1 MSELKIN
8 IKIAVLI
15 DEFKARLKEVQDTLR
30 ALGAG
35 GSNLNLTSNADAL
48 KAKILELKNQLN
60 LLNSGAGVNLT
71 SNADELKNKIKELE
85 RELGNLG
92 SRTGNLNLGG
102 GRVKQELDGI
112 KDSAVGAESGLMGIK
127 STLVGLFT
135 IGALVAFANKLVDTV
150 QVIQDLRLR
159 LSGLTKSNDD
169 YAASDAYLTDLAHRH
184 HKSVSELTDGYSKL
198 LVMEQAGVIT
208 RQQSMQ
214 LLEGFSNVMSKTGA
228 SAVST
233 SQALYGLSQA
243 LSQGTVQT
251 AEMNQIFEPLAGLG
265 NEVAKAFGLESVG
278 ILRKLVGEGQITSE
292 MFGVKMVQAMKAYEG
307 AAARSAGTI
316 TASYA
321 DVNTA
326 YIEMARTL
334 EKPVASAAVGA
345 VDVGKSAY
353 GWIKD
358 NGDAII
364 VLLSGIAAT
373 MAGKVLGS
381 LANYSTA
388 KAGAI
393 AVEQAHNAALI
404 TNADLTLVSATNQRI
419 ATEADLQA
427 TAQQLAL
434 VTAEVSAARA
444 EEAATVGTTAHGN
457 AVYRLNAALAERA
470 VLMGKMSTLGAQYT
484 AQTAAQTEA
493 TVALTAVTTA
503 SGVVVTRLGAA
514 LKAAFSF
521 VGGWVGVAVLALW
534 GMYEILNKVTDAEG
548 QAAQK
553 AKSLS
558 DAMGLMNDEVKKL
571 TLADV
576 DIDFSKTEK
585 SIESIKQQIKDL
597 EAATHFGNI
606 VENVDKR
613 QVLQERLAVAEQH
626 LETNKEKK
634 LDLTKNFDAST
645 LAPESLPTALKETQ
659 NDIDKI
665 RYKIEELKRSTG
677 DANTIEA
684 AINAERVTLAA
695 YDSKLSAI
703 QGAQKALE
711 NAGKVDPK
719 IAEAQAKSNEKSLES
734 DFKLKEQLAK
744 NAYELATASAGK
756 DSAKKLQIDRD
767 YNEQSLKLTLER
779 LDAEKAAKIKTS
791 ELSGKKTKAP
801 ELQAE
806 LTELENKRTLAI
818 ADAETQR
825 GLLGIK
831 GTDNAEK
838 LQESKQSA
846 QFEIEKNRI
855 DVELAKAQAESKT
868 AIEELKRLKDE
879 GTVGGSSGKF
889 DNEIKAASQ
898 KHGFNYEAVQS
909 RFTQSAAAHG
919 VPEDLLRAQVKQESS
934 FNPNVGS
941 SAGAYGFSQ
950 FIKGTATQYGLSDR
964 SDPIASIEAQA
975 KMMGEKIRQYGGRL
989 DLALAAYNGGDGG
1002 ANYLAKNPQYMSN
1015 PDRNAP
1021 ASAWKNQ
1028 TGGYVKNI
1036 MASYGGGKGSGAN
1049 EQQLTEQSI
1058 AGTQHFYEAKIK
1070 AEAKGIEASI
1080 TAVKARLALA
1090 EKEYSAKKATAT
1102 PEELPKIEADFTTNK
1117 AKLTQELSQLQ
1128 HELLAIKKTG
1138 DAEMVKEIAKSKQ
1151 DEIDLEEK
1159 SALELVK
1166 VAETE
1171 AQQQLELGQ
1180 LSNSKFLEKQRTFEA
1195 QRYQIALK
1203 ASQDRRALLADGDT
1217 VGKTKEY
1224 SKEKAASNKFAADM
1238 KANNHKMALDSQKSF
1253 TAAFSPIKSA
1263 FGSTIQGILQ
1273 GTTTLKQGMKNAFQ
1287 SIVLSYASSLSN
1299 MAIDSAAHWLWE
1311 LLGFG
1316 AKETSKA
1323 ALKTT
1328 SEAAQTGATIVGTQ
1342 SRVAAETTASAESK
1356 AIELTSGMSKIT
1368 TKAATAA
1375 AGAYDAMVGIPYVG
1389 PIIAPIAA
1397 AVAFAGVMAFG
1408 GLMSSAGGEWDVPQ
1422 DRLNLVH
1429 KNETILP
1436 ATIAAPMREFFTNGG
1451 IGNVG
1456 LPVQANPT
1464 DSAASVGLAVT
1475 ASSALATQQA
1485 MMQTQQ
1491 KQQSRNSGGSV
1502 VINTKGGDFIHKDDL
1517 AKVLRAENRNFRTI
1531 KQ

>member
-1 MSELKIN
+1 MSDLKIS
-8 IKIAVLI
+8 IKIAVLL
-15 DEFKARLKEVQDTLR
+15 DEFKAKLKEVQDTLHS
-30 ALGAG
+30 LGVG
-35 GSNLNLTSNADAL
+35 GSHLNLTSNADVL

-85 RELGNLG
+85 RELGNLS

-127 STLVGLFT
+127 SAMVGLFT

-150 QVIQDLRLR
+150 QVIQDLRMR
-159 LSGLTKSNDD
+159 LSGLTKSNED

-184 HKSVSELTDGYSKL
+184 HKSVEQLTDGYSKL
-198 LVMEQAGVIT
+198 LIMEQAGIIT

-233 SQALYGLSQA
+233 SQAIYGLNQA

-278 ILRKLVGEGQITSE
+278 ALRKLVGEGQITSE

-358 NGDAII
+358 NGNLII
-364 VLLSGIAAT
+364 VLLGGIAAT
-373 MAGKVLGS
+373 LTGKVLGS
-381 LANYSTA
+381 LANYTTG
-388 KAGAI
+388 KAAAI
-393 AVEQAHNAALI
+393 AVEQAHNATLI
-404 TNADLTLVSATNQRI
+404 TNADLTLVSATNQRL

-434 VTAEVSAARA
+434 VNAEVSAARA

-457 AVYRLNAALAERA
+457 AVYRLNTALAERA
-470 VLMGKMSTLGAQYT
+470 VLTGKMSTLGAQYT

-493 TVALTAVTTA
+493 TVALTAATNA
-503 SGVVVTRLGAA
+503 SGAAMTRIASAG
-514 LKAAFSF
+514 KAAFSF
-521 VGGWVGVAVLALW
+521 IGGWVGVAVLALW
-534 GMYEILNKVTDAEG
+534 GLYEVLNKVTDAEG

-606 VENVDKR
+606 VENVDRR

-626 LETNKEKK
+626 LEVNKEKK

-659 NDIDKI
+659 ADIDKI

-677 DANTIEA
+677 DANVIEA

-711 NAGKVDPK
+711 NTGKVDPK
-719 IAEAQAKSNEKSLES
+719 IAEAQAKSDEKSLES

-801 ELQAE
+801 ELQTE

-831 GTDNAEK
+831 GSENAEK
-838 LQESKQSA
+838 LKESQQSA

-855 DVELAKAQAESKT
+855 DVELAKSQAESKT
-868 AIEELKRLKDE
+868 AIEELKRLKE
-879 GTVGGSSGKF
+879 SGGSGKF
-889 DNEIKAASQ
+889 DSEIKAASQ

-909 RFTQSAAAHG
+909 QFTQSAAAHG

-1015 PDRNAP
+1015 PDHNAP
-1021 ASAWKNQ
+1021 ASSWKNQ

-1036 MASYGGGKGSGAN
+1036 MASYGGGGSEHQLI
-1049 EQQLTEQSI
+1049 EQAIT
-1058 AGTQHFYEAKIK
+1058 GTQHFYEAKTK
-1070 AEAKGIEASI
+1070 AEEKGIEASI

-1102 PEELPKIEADFTTNK
+1102 PEELPKIEADYTTNK

-1128 HELLAIKKTG
+1128 HDLLQIKKTG
-1138 DAEMVKEIAKSKQ
+1138 DAEMAKEIAKAKQ
-1151 DEIDLEEK
+1151 EQIDLEEK

-1166 VAETE
+1166 IAETD
-1171 AQQQLELGQ
+1171 AQQQLELGN
-1180 LSNSKFLEKQRTFEA
+1180 LSNSKFLEKQRAFEA

-1203 ASQDRRALLADGDT
+1203 ASQDRRALLDEGDSS
-1217 VGKTKEY
+1217 GKAKSLAQETTLQ
-1224 SKEKAASNKFAADM
+1224 NKHAADV
-1238 KANNHKMALDSQKSF
+1238 KAINHKMALDSQASF
-1253 TAAFSPIKSA
+1253 NSMVSPIKSA

-1287 SIVLSYASSLSN
+1287 SIVLSYASTLSN
-1299 MAIDSAAHWLWE
+1299 MAIDAAAHWAWE

-1316 AKETSKA
+1316 AKETTKA
-1323 ALKTT
+1323 VLKTT
-1328 SEAAQTGATIVGTQ
+1328 GEAAQTGATIVGTQ
-1342 SRVAAETTASAESK
+1342 SRVAAETTASAESN
-1356 AIELTSGMSKIT
+1356 AIEFASGIKKIAN
-1368 TKAATAA
+1368 KAATSA
-1375 AGAYDAMVGIPYVG
+1375 AGAFDATVGIPFIG
-1389 PIIAPIAA
+1389 PVLAPIAA
-1397 AVAFAGVMAFG
+1397 AAAFVGVMAFG
-1408 GLMSSAGGEWDVPQ
+1408 GMMSAAGGEWNVPSDQ
-1422 DRLNLVH
+1422 VAMVH
-1429 KNETILP
+1429 KNESIIP
-1436 ATIAAPMREFFTNGG
+1436 VAVATPMREFFSNGG
-1451 IGNVG
+1451 LGNLR
-1456 LPVQANPT
+1456 LPDNAMGTGNA
-1464 DSAASVGLAVT
+1464 SAGLAIT
-1475 ASSALATQQA
+1475 AASALAVQQT
-1485 MMQTQQ
+1485 MMQAQQ
-1491 KQQSRNSGGSV
+1491 KQQIRNSGGSV
-1502 VINTKGGDFIHKDDL
+1502 VINTKGGDFVHKDDIARML
-1517 AKVLRAENRNFRTI
+1517 KNDNRNFRTI
-1531 KQ
+1531 K

>member
-1 MSELKIN
+1 MSDLKIS

-15 DEFKARLKEVQDTLR
+15 DEFKARLKEVHDTLH
-30 ALGAG
+30 
-35 GSNLNLTSNADAL
+35 SF
-48 KAKILELKNQLN
+48 
-60 LLNSGAGVNLT
+60 
-71 SNADELKNKIKELE
+71 
-85 RELGNLG
+85 
-92 SRTGNLNLGG
+92 
-102 GRVKQELDGI
+102 
-112 KDSAVGAESGLMGIK
+112 GAESGLMGIK
-127 STLVGLFT
+127 SGMVGLFT

-150 QVIQDLRLR
+150 QVIQDLRMR
-159 LSGLTKSNDD
+159 LSGLTKSNED

-184 HKSVSELTDGYSKL
+184 HKSVEQLTDGYSKL
-198 LVMEQAGVIT
+198 LIMEQAGIIT

-278 ILRKLVGEGQITSE
+278 ALRKLVGEGQITSE

-373 MAGKVLGS
+373 LTGKVLGS
-381 LANYSTA
+381 LANYTTG
-388 KAGAI
+388 KAAAI
-393 AVEQAHNAALI
+393 AVERAHNATLI
-404 TNADLTLVSATNQRI
+404 TNADLTLVSATNQRL

-434 VTAEVSAARA
+434 VNAEVSAARA

-457 AVYRLNAALAERA
+457 AVYRLNTALAERA
-470 VLMGKMSTLGAQYT
+470 VLTGKMSTLGAQYT

-493 TVALTAVTTA
+493 TVALTAATNA
-503 SGVVVTRLGAA
+503 SGAAMTRIASAG
-514 LKAAFSF
+514 KAAFSF
-521 VGGWVGVAVLALW
+521 IGGWVGVAVLALW
-534 GMYEILNKVTDAEG
+534 GLYEVLNKVTDAEG

-606 VENVDKR
+606 VENVDRR

-626 LETNKEKK
+626 LEVNKEKK
-634 LDLTKNFDAST
+634 LDLTKNFDASV

-659 NDIDKI
+659 ADIDKI

-677 DANTIEA
+677 DANVIEA

-711 NAGKVDPK
+711 NTGKVDPK
-719 IAEAQAKSNEKSLES
+719 IAEANAKSEEKTLES
-734 DFKLKEQLAK
+734 GFKLKEQLAK
-744 NAYELATASAGK
+744 NAYELATAQAGK
-756 DSAKKLQIDRD
+756 DSAKKLEIDRA
-767 YNEQSLKLTLER
+767 YNEQTLKLTLER
-779 LDAEKAAKIKTS
+779 LDAEKEAKIKVS

-806 LTELENKRTLAI
+806 LAELENKRTLAI

-831 GTDNAEK
+831 GSDNAEK
-838 LQESKQSA
+838 LKESQQSA

-855 DVELAKAQAESKT
+855 DVELAKSQAESKT
-868 AIEELKRLKDE
+868 AIEELKRLKESGGYSGGGQKDMMQGVLSAFKDAGFSPNQARALTAE
-879 GTVGGSSGKF
+879 VGRENDYNPKAVFGNHTDAANGKTNTGFFSWQGDRATALKDSLAEKGLLQNGKISQSQESLNAMALFAKTEMQSGQYKGSS
-889 DNEIKAASQ
+889 
-898 KHGFNYEAVQS
+898 
-909 RFTQSAAAHG
+909 
-919 VPEDLLRAQVKQESS
+919 S
-934 FNPNVGS
+934 F
-941 SAGAYGFSQ
+941 
-950 FIKGTATQYGLSDR
+950 
-964 SDPIASIEAQA
+964 
-975 KMMGEKIRQYGGRL
+975 
-989 DLALAAYNGGDGG
+989 LAN
-1002 ANYLAKNPQYMSN
+1002 
-1015 PDRNAP
+1015 
-1021 ASAWKNQ
+1021 
-1028 TGGYVKNI
+1028 KNI
-1036 MASYGGGKGSGAN
+1036 GSEDAAGQLGHGYIKWAMGQDTLKNGDSFDWKKHDAKRAGYSNQLDSMMGGKGGDDQKQHIAN
-1049 EQQLTEQSI
+1049 YYAELN
-1058 AGTQHFYEAKIK
+1058 K
-1070 AEAKGIEASI
+1070 AQDQGIDASI
-1080 TAVKARLALA
+1080 KAVKAKLALA

-1102 PEELPKIEADFTTNK
+1102 PEELPKIEADYTTNK

-1128 HELLAIKKTG
+1128 HDLLQIKKTG
-1138 DAEMVKEIAKSKQ
+1138 DAEMAKEIAKAKQ
-1151 DEIDLEEK
+1151 EQIDLEEK
-1159 SALELVK
+1159 AGLELVK
-1166 VAETE
+1166 VAETD
-1171 AQQQLELGQ
+1171 AQQQLELGN
-1180 LSNSKFLEKQRTFEA
+1180 LSNSKFLEKQRAFEA

-1203 ASQDRRALLADGDT
+1203 ASQDRRALLDDGDSS
-1217 VGKTKEY
+1217 GKAK
-1224 SKEKAASNKFAADM
+1224 SLGQEKSLQNKHAADV
-1238 KANNHKMALDSQKSF
+1238 KAINHKMALDSQASF
-1253 TAAFSPIKSA
+1253 NSMVSPIKSA

-1287 SIVLSYASSLSN
+1287 SIVLSYVSSLSN
-1299 MAIDSAAHWLWE
+1299 MAIDAAAHWAWE

-1316 AKETSKA
+1316 AKEATKDASQA
-1323 ALKTT
+1323 A
-1328 SEAAQTGATIVGTQ
+1328 SQAAQTAAAIAGDQ
-1342 SRVAAETTASAESK
+1342 SRIASATVAAAEIYATQTASALSSISK
-1356 AIELTSGMSKIT
+1356 NAAVAASGAF
-1368 TKAATAA
+1368 AATAS
-1375 AGAYDAMVGIPYVG
+1375 IPIVG
-1389 PIIAPIAA
+1389 PALAPVAA
-1397 AVAFAGVMAFG
+1397 ATAFAATMMYAPLAASF
-1408 GLMSSAGGEWDVPQ
+1408 GGEWDVPN

-1451 IGNVG
+1451 LGNLRIPDNAAG
-1456 LPVQANPT
+1456 TGNA
-1464 DSAASVGLAVT
+1464 SAGLAIT
-1475 ASSALATQQA
+1475 AASALAVQQT
-1485 MMQTQQ
+1485 MMQAQQ
-1491 KQQSRNSGGSV
+1491 KQQTRNSGGSV
-1502 VINTKGGDFIHKDDL
+1502 VINTKGGDFVHKDDIARML
-1517 AKVLRAENRNFRTI
+1517 KNDNRNFRYA
-1531 KQ
+1531 K